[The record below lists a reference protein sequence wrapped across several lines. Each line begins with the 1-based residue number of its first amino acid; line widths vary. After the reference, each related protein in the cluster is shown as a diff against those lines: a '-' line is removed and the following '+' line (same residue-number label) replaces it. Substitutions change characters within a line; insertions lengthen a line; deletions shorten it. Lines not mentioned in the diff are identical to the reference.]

1 MKVSNWLLFALFI
14 CCSSHLF
21 SHSPDE
27 IIILD
32 IEQGELNFENDLIA
46 SEYKA
51 ALKRLQSRRL
61 GAMSLVKKIEVFIK
75 AGFEHIIP
83 KGLDHIVFVLGL
95 FFSFTSVKSL
105 FYQITSFTV
114 AHSMTLI
121 IAAFGIIN
129 LPSSLVE
136 PLIAMSIVWIGF
148 ENCLNKKPDRIRNLV
163 VFIFGLLHG
172 LGFASV
178 LSVYGVPKDNFTSLL
193 LAFNVGVELGQ
204 ITVLILAFII
214 TYIAFNKNWKRK
226 IVRIPASIAISFVG
240 LFWFIERIINI

>member
-14 CCSSHLF
+14 CCSSLLF

-51 ALKRLQSRRL
+51 ALKRLQTRRL
-61 GAMSLVKKIEVFIK
+61 GAMSLVKKIEVFTK

-83 KGLDHIVFVLGL
+83 KGIDHIVFVLGL

-121 IAAFGIIN
+121 IATFGIIN
-129 LPSSLVE
+129 LPSSIVE

-148 ENCLNKKPDRIRNLV
+148 ENCLNKKPGRIRYLV

-178 LSVYGVPKDNFTSLL
+178 LSIYGVPKDSFTSLL

-204 ITVLILAFII
+204 ITVLILAYII
-214 TYIAFNKNWKRK
+214 TYIAFNKNWNRK

>member
-14 CCSSHLF
+14 CCSSLLF

-51 ALKRLQSRRL
+51 ALKRLQTRRL
-61 GAMSLVKKIEVFIK
+61 GAMSLVKKIEVFTK

-121 IAAFGIIN
+121 IATFGIIN
-129 LPSSLVE
+129 LPSSIVE

-148 ENCLNKKPDRIRNLV
+148 ENCLNKKPGRIRYLV

-178 LSVYGVPKDNFTSLL
+178 LSIYGVPKDSFTSLL

-204 ITVLILAFII
+204 ITVLILAYII
-214 TYIAFNKNWKRK
+214 TYIAFNKNWNRK

>member
-1 MKVSNWLLFALFI
+1 MKESNWLLFALFI
-14 CCSSHLF
+14 CFSSLLF

-61 GAMSLVKKIEVFIK
+61 VAMSLVKKIEVFIK

-148 ENCLNKKPDRIRNLV
+148 ENCLTKRQGKIRNLV

>member
-14 CCSSHLF
+14 CCSSLLF

-46 SEYKA
+46 AEYNA

-61 GAMSLVKKIEVFIK
+61 SAMSLVKKIEVFIK
-75 AGFEHIIP
+75 AGFEHISP

-95 FFSFTSVKSL
+95 FFSFNSVKSL
-105 FYQITSFTV
+105 FYQITSFTI

-148 ENCLNKKPDRIRNLV
+148 ENCLTKRQGKVRNLV

-178 LSVYGVPKDNFTSLL
+178 LSVYGLPKDNFTSLL